1 MRFLF
6 HIAWRYLFA
15 KKSHNVINIISTISA
30 IGIALGCMV
39 LVVILSVYNGFDNLI
54 KSLYNSY
61 SPNYIIEA
69 AKGKSFTADEA
80 LIGKIRE
87 QESTLAIAPLVQD
100 NIFCTYNG
108 SQSVATLCGVDSLFL
123 QRSRLADYIV
133 DGSFS
138 TGLGEINGAIVS
150 SKLAITLGI
159 RCRFTTPLMLYYPKM
174 RRDATAAST
183 AASSTTATT
192 TATPAST
199 TAAAA
204 AAYGAAAGNMQE
216 LLSILKAHPSGTI
229 QLEKSFDNGLVYIGI
244 GRARQLLQFK
254 ENEVSA
260 LYLYGPAGREEEAPS
275 NSLTKRLR
283 EALGKEFVVKDRYM
297 QNSTMYKMMR
307 SEKIAVYLI
316 LLFVIIIVSFNI
328 FGSISLLIIDKR
340 GDIEILRSM
349 GAREPLI
356 KRVFMLQG
364 FLISALGTLIGT
376 ALGVG
381 LSLLQYHFEII
392 KLPGNFIIDHYPV
405 EIVPQDL
412 LYIVAGVLAAGY
424 LISRLP
430 LRKEL

>member
-1 MRFLF
+1 M
-6 HIAWRYLFA
+6 
-15 KKSHNVINIISTISA
+15 INIISTISA

-133 DGSFS
+133 DGSFN

-174 RRDATAAST
+174 RRST
-183 AASSTTATT
+183 AAS
-192 TATPAST
+192 
-199 TAAAA
+199 
-204 AAYGAAAGNMQE
+204 NMQE

-244 GRARQLLQFK
+244 ERARQLLQFK

>member
-183 AASSTTATT
+183 AASSTTAT
-192 TATPAST
+192 PASIT
-199 TAAAA
+199 A
-204 AAYGAAAGNMQE
+204 AAYGTAAGNMQE

>member
-1 MRFLF
+1 M
-6 HIAWRYLFA
+6 
-15 KKSHNVINIISTISA
+15 INIISTISA

-174 RRDATAAST
+174 RRNPA
-183 AASSTTATT
+183 
-192 TATPAST
+192 AST
-199 TAAAA
+199 TAATAA
-204 AAYGAAAGNMQE
+204 AAYGAVAGNMQE

-381 LSLLQYHFEII
+381 LSLLQYHFQII

>member
-1 MRFLF
+1 M
-6 HIAWRYLFA
+6 
-15 KKSHNVINIISTISA
+15 INIISTISA

-174 RRDATAAST
+174 RRNTAAS
-183 AASSTTATT
+183 
-192 TATPAST
+192 
-199 TAAAA
+199 
-204 AAYGAAAGNMQE
+204 NMQE

-340 GDIEILRSM
+340 QDIEILRSM

-381 LSLLQYHFEII
+381 LSLLQYHFQII

>member
-174 RRDATAAST
+174 RRNPAASTTAST
-183 AASSTTATT
+183 AASTT
-192 TATPAST
+192 TATPASI
-199 TAAAA
+199 TAA
-204 AAYGAAAGNMQE
+204 AAAGNMQE

-244 GRARQLLQFK
+244 ERARQLLQFK

-283 EALGKEFVVKDRYM
+283 GALGKEFVVKDRYM

-381 LSLLQYHFEII
+381 LSLLQYHFQII

>member
-174 RRDATAAST
+174 RRNTAAST
-183 AASSTTATT
+183 PASTT
-192 TATPAST
+192 TATPASI
-199 TAAAA
+199 TAAAST
-204 AAYGAAAGNMQE
+204 AAAGNMQE

-244 GRARQLLQFK
+244 ERARQLLQFK

>member
-199 TAAAA
+199 AATA
-204 AAYGAAAGNMQE
+204 YAAAGNMQE

-244 GRARQLLQFK
+244 ERARQLLQFK

-283 EALGKEFVVKDRYM
+283 EALGEEFVVKDRYM

>member
-150 SKLAITLGI
+150 SKLAIMLGI

-174 RRDATAAST
+174 RRST
-183 AASSTTATT
+183 
-192 TATPAST
+192 
-199 TAAAA
+199 
-204 AAYGAAAGNMQE
+204 AAGNMQE

-244 GRARQLLQFK
+244 ERARQLLQFK

>member
-1 MRFLF
+1 M
-6 HIAWRYLFA
+6 
-15 KKSHNVINIISTISA
+15 INIISTISA

-174 RRDATAAST
+174 RRNTAAST
-183 AASSTTATT
+183 AASTT
-192 TATPAST
+192 TATPASI
-199 TAAAA
+199 TAAASTA
-204 AAYGAAAGNMQE
+204 AASNMQD

-244 GRARQLLQFK
+244 ERARQLLQFK

-381 LSLLQYHFEII
+381 LSLLQYHFQII

>member
-1 MRFLF
+1 M
-6 HIAWRYLFA
+6 
-15 KKSHNVINIISTISA
+15 INIISTISA

-174 RRDATAAST
+174 RRDATAAS
-183 AASSTTATT
+183 
-192 TATPAST
+192 
-199 TAAAA
+199 
-204 AAYGAAAGNMQE
+204 NMQE

-244 GRARQLLQFK
+244 ERARQLLQFK

-349 GAREPLI
+349 GARESLI

-381 LSLLQYHFEII
+381 LSLLQYHFQII

>member
-174 RRDATAAST
+174 RRDATAAS
-183 AASSTTATT
+183 
-192 TATPAST
+192 
-199 TAAAA
+199 
-204 AAYGAAAGNMQE
+204 NMQE

-244 GRARQLLQFK
+244 ERARQLLQFK

-381 LSLLQYHFEII
+381 LSLLQYHFQII

>member
-87 QESTLAIAPLVQD
+87 QENTLAIAPLVQD

-159 RCRFTTPLMLYYPKM
+159 RCRFTTPLMLYYPRM
-174 RRDATAAST
+174 RRNPTAASTKAST
-183 AASSTTATT
+183 AAST
-192 TATPAST
+192 
-199 TAAAA
+199 AA

-260 LYLYGPAGREEEAPS
+260 LYLYGPAGREEAPS

-283 EALGKEFVVKDRYM
+283 EALGEEFVVKDRYM

-381 LSLLQYHFEII
+381 LSLLQYHFQII

-430 LRKEL
+430 IRKEL

>member
-1 MRFLF
+1 M
-6 HIAWRYLFA
+6 
-15 KKSHNVINIISTISA
+15 INIISTISA

-174 RRDATAAST
+174 RRST
-183 AASSTTATT
+183 AAS
-192 TATPAST
+192 
-199 TAAAA
+199 
-204 AAYGAAAGNMQE
+204 NMQE

-244 GRARQLLQFK
+244 ERARQLLQFK

-349 GAREPLI
+349 GARKPLI

-381 LSLLQYHFEII
+381 LSLLQYHFQII

>member
-1 MRFLF
+1 M
-6 HIAWRYLFA
+6 
-15 KKSHNVINIISTISA
+15 INIISTISA

-183 AASSTTATT
+183 AA
-192 TATPAST
+192 
-199 TAAAA
+199 
-204 AAYGAAAGNMQE
+204 AAYEAAAGNMQE

-244 GRARQLLQFK
+244 ERARQLLQFK

>member
-174 RRDATAAST
+174 RRST
-183 AASSTTATT
+183 AAS
-192 TATPAST
+192 
-199 TAAAA
+199 
-204 AAYGAAAGNMQE
+204 NMQE

-381 LSLLQYHFEII
+381 LSLLQYHFQII
-392 KLPGNFIIDHYPV
+392 QMPGNFIIDHYPV

>member
-150 SKLAITLGI
+150 SKLAIMLGI

-174 RRDATAAST
+174 R
-183 AASSTTATT
+183 SST
-192 TATPAST
+192 
-199 TAAAA
+199 
-204 AAYGAAAGNMQE
+204 AAGNMQE

-381 LSLLQYHFEII
+381 LSLLQYHFQII

>member
-174 RRDATAAST
+174 RRNTAAST
-183 AASSTTATT
+183 AASTTA
-192 TATPAST
+192 ST
-199 TAAAA
+199 AA

-244 GRARQLLQFK
+244 ERARQLLQFK

-381 LSLLQYHFEII
+381 LSLLQYHFQII

>member
-199 TAAAA
+199 AA

-244 GRARQLLQFK
+244 ERARQLLQFK

-283 EALGKEFVVKDRYM
+283 EALGEEFVVKDRYM

-381 LSLLQYHFEII
+381 LSLLQYHFQII

>member
-1 MRFLF
+1 M
-6 HIAWRYLFA
+6 
-15 KKSHNVINIISTISA
+15 INIISTISA

-183 AASSTTATT
+183 K
-192 TATPAST
+192 AST
-199 TAAAA
+199 TASTT
-204 AAYGAAAGNMQE
+204 AGNMQE

-244 GRARQLLQFK
+244 ERARQLLQFK

>member
-174 RRDATAAST
+174 RRSPAAS
-183 AASSTTATT
+183 
-192 TATPAST
+192 
-199 TAAAA
+199 
-204 AAYGAAAGNMQE
+204 NMQE

-244 GRARQLLQFK
+244 ERARQLLQFK

-364 FLISALGTLIGT
+364 FLISTLGTLIGT

-381 LSLLQYHFEII
+381 LSLLQYHFQII

>member
-1 MRFLF
+1 M
-6 HIAWRYLFA
+6 
-15 KKSHNVINIISTISA
+15 INIISTISA

-174 RRDATAAST
+174 R
-183 AASSTTATT
+183 SST
-192 TATPAST
+192 
-199 TAAAA
+199 
-204 AAYGAAAGNMQE
+204 AAGNMQE

-244 GRARQLLQFK
+244 ERARQLLQFK

-349 GAREPLI
+349 GARESLI

-381 LSLLQYHFEII
+381 LSLLQYHFQII

>member
-174 RRDATAAST
+174 RRST
-183 AASSTTATT
+183 AAS
-192 TATPAST
+192 
-199 TAAAA
+199 
-204 AAYGAAAGNMQE
+204 NMQE

-283 EALGKEFVVKDRYM
+283 EALGKEFIVKDRYM

-381 LSLLQYHFEII
+381 LSLLQYHFQII

>member
-1 MRFLF
+1 M
-6 HIAWRYLFA
+6 
-15 KKSHNVINIISTISA
+15 INIISTISA

-133 DGSFS
+133 DGSFN

-174 RRDATAAST
+174 RRNPAASTTASTTAST
-183 AASSTTATT
+183 AAA
-192 TATPAST
+192 

-204 AAYGAAAGNMQE
+204 YAAAGNMQE

-244 GRARQLLQFK
+244 ERARQLLQFK

-349 GAREPLI
+349 GARESLI

-381 LSLLQYHFEII
+381 LSLLQYHFQII

>member
-159 RCRFTTPLMLYYPKM
+159 RCRFTTPLMLYYPRM
-174 RRDATAAST
+174 RRNPTAAST
-183 AASSTTATT
+183 K
-192 TATPAST
+192 AST
-199 TAAAA
+199 TASTT
-204 AAYGAAAGNMQE
+204 AGNMQE

-244 GRARQLLQFK
+244 ERARQLLQFK

>member
-183 AASSTTATT
+183 KASTA
-192 TATPAST
+192 AST
-199 TAAAA
+199 TASTAASTT
-204 AAYGAAAGNMQE
+204 AGNMQE

>member
-133 DGSFS
+133 DGSFN

-174 RRDATAAST
+174 RRNPTAASTKAST
-183 AASSTTATT
+183 AASTT
-192 TATPAST
+192 AST
-199 TAAAA
+199 TPATAAT
-204 AAYGAAAGNMQE
+204 AYAAAGNMQE

-244 GRARQLLQFK
+244 ERARQLLQFK

>member
-183 AASSTTATT
+183 AASSTTAT
-192 TATPAST
+192 PASIT
-199 TAAAA
+199 A
-204 AAYGAAAGNMQE
+204 AAYGTAAGNMQE

-283 EALGKEFVVKDRYM
+283 EALGKEFIVKDRYM

-349 GAREPLI
+349 GARESLI

>member
-174 RRDATAAST
+174 RRSTAASTKAST
-183 AASSTTATT
+183 AASTT
-192 TATPAST
+192 AST
-199 TAAAA
+199 TA

>member
-133 DGSFS
+133 DGSFN

-174 RRDATAAST
+174 RRST
-183 AASSTTATT
+183 AA
-192 TATPAST
+192 
-199 TAAAA
+199 
-204 AAYGAAAGNMQE
+204 GNLQG
-216 LLSILKAHPSGTI
+216 LLSVLKAHPSGTI

-244 GRARQLLQFK
+244 ERARQLLQFK

>member
-174 RRDATAAST
+174 RRNTAASTKAST
-183 AASSTTATT
+183 AASTTAS
-192 TATPAST
+192 TAAST
-199 TAAAA
+199 TAST
-204 AAYGAAAGNMQE
+204 AAGNMQE

-349 GAREPLI
+349 GARESLI

>member
-1 MRFLF
+1 M
-6 HIAWRYLFA
+6 
-15 KKSHNVINIISTISA
+15 INIISTISA

-174 RRDATAAST
+174 RRNATAAST
-183 AASSTTATT
+183 KASTA
-192 TATPAST
+192 AST
-199 TAAAA
+199 TAATAA
-204 AAYGAAAGNMQE
+204 TAYAAAGNMQE

-244 GRARQLLQFK
+244 ERARQLLQFK

>member
-159 RCRFTTPLMLYYPKM
+159 RCRFTTPLMLYYPRM
-174 RRDATAAST
+174 RRST
-183 AASSTTATT
+183 AAN
-192 TATPAST
+192 
-199 TAAAA
+199 
-204 AAYGAAAGNMQE
+204 NMQE

-244 GRARQLLQFK
+244 ERARQLLQFK

>member
-1 MRFLF
+1 M
-6 HIAWRYLFA
+6 
-15 KKSHNVINIISTISA
+15 INIISTISA

-159 RCRFTTPLMLYYPKM
+159 RCRFTTPLMLYYPRM
-174 RRDATAAST
+174 RRNPTAASTKASTAAST
-183 AASSTTATT
+183 AAS
-192 TATPAST
+192 T
-199 TAAAA
+199 TAATAA
-204 AAYGAAAGNMQE
+204 TAYAAAGNIQE

-244 GRARQLLQFK
+244 ERARQLLQFK

-349 GAREPLI
+349 GARESLI

-381 LSLLQYHFEII
+381 LSLLQYHFQII

>member
-150 SKLAITLGI
+150 SKLAIMLGI

-174 RRDATAAST
+174 RRDATAAS
-183 AASSTTATT
+183 
-192 TATPAST
+192 
-199 TAAAA
+199 
-204 AAYGAAAGNMQE
+204 NMQE

-244 GRARQLLQFK
+244 ERARQLLQFK

>member
-1 MRFLF
+1 M
-6 HIAWRYLFA
+6 
-15 KKSHNVINIISTISA
+15 INIISTISA

-174 RRDATAAST
+174 RRNPA
-183 AASSTTATT
+183 
-192 TATPAST
+192 AST
-199 TAAAA
+199 TAATAA
-204 AAYGAAAGNMQE
+204 TAYAAAGNMQE

-244 GRARQLLQFK
+244 ERARQLLQFK

>member
-183 AASSTTATT
+183 KASTAASTA
-192 TATPAST
+192 AST
-199 TAAAA
+199 TASTTA
-204 AAYGAAAGNMQE
+204 GTTAGNMQE

-244 GRARQLLQFK
+244 ERARQLLQLK

>member
-1 MRFLF
+1 M
-6 HIAWRYLFA
+6 
-15 KKSHNVINIISTISA
+15 INIISTISA

-174 RRDATAAST
+174 RRN
-183 AASSTTATT
+183 
-192 TATPAST
+192 P
-199 TAAAA
+199 
-204 AAYGAAAGNMQE
+204 AAGNMQE

-244 GRARQLLQFK
+244 ERARQLLQFK

-349 GAREPLI
+349 GARESLI

-381 LSLLQYHFEII
+381 LSLLQYHFQII

>member
-174 RRDATAAST
+174 RRNPAAASTTAST
-183 AASSTTATT
+183 AAS
-192 TATPAST
+192 
-199 TAAAA
+199 
-204 AAYGAAAGNMQE
+204 NMQE

-244 GRARQLLQFK
+244 ERARQLLQFK

-381 LSLLQYHFEII
+381 LSLLQYHFQII

>member
-183 AASSTTATT
+183 AAS
-192 TATPAST
+192 
-199 TAAAA
+199 TAAATAASITA
-204 AAYGAAAGNMQE
+204 AASTAASNMQE

-244 GRARQLLQFK
+244 ERARQLLQFK

-283 EALGKEFVVKDRYM
+283 EALGKEFIVKDRYM

>member
-159 RCRFTTPLMLYYPKM
+159 RCRFTTPLMLCYPKM
-174 RRDATAAST
+174 RRNPAAS
-183 AASSTTATT
+183 
-192 TATPAST
+192 
-199 TAAAA
+199 
-204 AAYGAAAGNMQE
+204 NMQE

-244 GRARQLLQFK
+244 ERARQLLQFK

-283 EALGKEFVVKDRYM
+283 EALGKEFIVKDRYM